1 MQQKEIEEAD
11 NNIFGILI
19 KNFVT
24 GADGSEFL
32 RILKTARIFGQD
44 Y

>member
-24 GADGSEFL
+24 GEDSSKFL
-32 RILKTARIFGQD
+32 RIPKGF
-44 Y
+44 